1 MDPRIIDD
9 EFEEQMRQIIYEGAH
24 AREDAG
30 GDDAGGD
37 DFVGDD
43 FSSQFLNNVGEG
55 VEVQQSRDN
64 EGPLTNSGEVY

>member
-24 AREDAG
+24 AGEDVG

-37 DFVGDD
+37 DF
-43 FSSQFLNNVGEG
+43 SSQFLNDFGEG
-55 VEVQQSRDN
+55 VELEQSKDN
-64 EGPLTNSGEVY
+64 KGALTNSGEVY